1 MSDNRVEQWKRNLL
15 DLSMRNP
22 LLNAREGRK
31 FLPIKQ
37 GGIYSNAENETA
49 VVPYSPPETDGKM
62 SIESELTE
70 KELKKR
76 LKELYTTSRSMYNES
91 GINSLFLAVGFLN
104 WKENDSDEIRHA
116 PLLLV
121 PAELIRQNAAPG
133 YKLQR
138 TDEDAV
144 VNFCLVEMLRSQF
157 GLEVGDIAGGGMGDG
172 DPDFNEV
179 FKAFANTVKD
189 KKEWSISTSVALGIF
204 SFSKIVIWRD
214 LTDHIEE
221 FKKHPFVAHLADGS
235 GLYDDKIHVFPQ
247 EEVERHIAP
256 EKLYCPMSAD
266 SSQLAAVLYSATGKS
281 FVLHG
286 PPGTGKSQTIT
297 NIIAHNL
304 ALGKRVLFVSEKK
317 AALDVVYKRL
327 SQCGLGPFC
336 LEIHSSKA
344 DKANVMKQFAEA
356 MAIEPP
362 ASSRQWQSMASNVV
376 SSFSEIGAYVK
387 DLHRPATNGLT
398 AYDCLARHGAKHS
411 AAEASLIELDASS
424 STHENLVEL
433 GKVVQGLADEW
444 KSVDHEAYDALKY
457 VRTKDWTPDFQSK
470 VIEQAEAF
478 IKALEVEG
486 AFKRN
491 ALLFWNAVKAA
502 ANGTIS
508 FPLFS
513 GSIDDMRVKMQSIL
527 SHIDAMRLVLSYR
540 VNRRTAERA
549 KCARFV
555 EALEAG
561 RFPVEEAQQV
571 FEDSCA
577 EKTLNT
583 LISRSR
589 ILSGFSGIKQEERIA
604 RFKELDEKY
613 IDLVK
618 GKLVSILSKRVYE
631 VEHPPAVKKSD
642 GTIAAAEI
650 DPETKKALA
659 LLKREAEKKKR
670 FMAPRKLLAE
680 TKSVA
685 TKLKP
690 CFLMSPLSVAQYLP
704 ADSEA
709 FDLVVFDEASQMTVW
724 DVVGVIARGKQFI
737 VVGDPKQL
745 PPTNFFMKGDVA
757 EDEQTD
763 ENQLADLESVLDE
776 CLASGMHSAHLNWHY
791 RSRHEALIAFS
802 NRHYYDD
809 RLNTFPSPEN
819 NDRLGVSFRY
829 VDGALYEHKSH
840 TNPGEAEAVVDYL
853 FERLADPKERK
864 RSWGIVT
871 FNVSQQRLIEELID
885 ERAEDCEWAPEF
897 FDDSKPD
904 AFFVKNLE
912 NVQGDERDVI
922 MFSIAYAPDAQGRF
936 AMSFGPVNRVGGER
950 RLNVAI
956 TRAREQVV
964 VFAAVHSADIHSE
977 RTNSIGVKHLKA
989 LMEYAEKGYLEGV
1002 EQKCESC
1009 EVTGVKKRVCDCL
1022 KANGYEFE
1030 LDYGMSSYP
1039 IDIAVRDPKNP
1050 DRFILGIECD
1060 GSRYAAQATVRD
1072 RDVLRPSVLSNLGWK
1087 TFRAWSVDW
1096 ALDRKRAEERLLE
1109 NLKMT

>member
-1 MSDNRVEQWKRNLL
+1 MSENRVEQWKRKLL

-31 FLPIKQ
+31 FLPIKH
-37 GGIYSNAENETA
+37 GGIYSNAEDETSI
-49 VVPYSPPETDGKM
+49 VPYSSTETGDKV
-62 SIESELTE
+62 SIESEFAE

-76 LKELYTTSRSMYNES
+76 LKDLYTTSRSMYNES

-104 WKENDSDEIRHA
+104 WKETDSDEIRHA
-116 PLLLV
+116 PLLLI

-138 TDEDAV
+138 TDEDTV

-157 GLEVGDIAGGGMGDG
+157 GLDIGDVAGGGMGDG

-179 FKAFANTVKD
+179 FKAFANAVKG

-235 GLYDDKIHVFPQ
+235 GLYDDKIQVFPQ

-336 LEIHSSKA
+336 LELHSSKA

-411 AAEASLIELDASS
+411 AAEASLIELDAAS
-424 STHENLVEL
+424 STHENLEEL

-470 VIEQAEAF
+470 VIEQVEAF

-491 ALLFWNAVKAA
+491 ALLFWNTVKAT

-513 GSIDDMRVKMQSIL
+513 GSIDDKRVKMQSIL
-527 SHIDAMRLVLSYR
+527 SHVDVMRLVLSYR

-549 KCARFV
+549 ECARFV

-571 FEDSCA
+571 FDDSCA

-589 ILSGFSGIKQEERIA
+589 VLSGFSGIKQEEKIS

-613 IDLVK
+613 IDIVK
-618 GKLVSILSKRVYE
+618 EKLVSILSKRVYE
-631 VEHPPAVKKSD
+631 IEHPPMVKKAD
-642 GTIAAAEI
+642 GTTSPAEI

-659 LLKREAEKKKR
+659 LLKRESEKKKR

-704 ADSEA
+704 VDSDA

-724 DVVGVIARGKQFI
+724 DAVGVIARGKQLI

-745 PPTNFFMKGDVA
+745 PPTSFFMKGDVA
-757 EDEQTD
+757 EEDQD
-763 ENQLADLESVLDE
+763 DDVLVGDLESVLDE

-791 RSRHEALIAFS
+791 RSHHEALIAFS
-802 NRHYYDD
+802 NRHYYDN

-840 TNPGEAEAVVDYL
+840 TNPREAEAVVDYL
-853 FERLADPKERK
+853 FERLADPKERR

-871 FNVSQQRLIEELID
+871 FSVSQQRLIEELID
-885 ERAEDCEWAPEF
+885 ERAEDCEWATEF

-936 AMSFGPVNRVGGER
+936 AMSFGPINRVGGER

-964 VFAAVHSADIHSE
+964 IFAAVHSADIHAE
-977 RTNSIGVKHLKA
+977 RTNSVGVKHLKA

-1009 EVTGVKKRVCDCL
+1009 EVTGVKKLVCDCL

-1039 IDIAVRDPKNP
+1039 VDIAVRDSKNP
-1050 DRFILGIECD
+1050 DKFILGIECD
-1060 GSRYAAQATVRD
+1060 GPRYAAQATVRD
-1072 RDVLRPSVLSNLGWK
+1072 RDVLRPSVLSNLGWN

-1096 ALDRKRAEERLLE
+1096 ALDRKRSEERLLD
-1109 NLKMT
+1109 NLKSE

>member
-1 MSDNRVEQWKRNLL
+1 MTESRVDQWKRKLL
-15 DLSMRNP
+15 DLSLRNP
-22 LLNAREGRK
+22 LLNAKDGLK
-31 FLPIKQ
+31 FLPIKT
-37 GGIYSNAENETA
+37 GGPQWGATA
-49 VVPYSPPETDGKM
+49 GTEIVPYTPPSADGD
-62 SIESELTE
+62 IPFQTLLDE
-70 KELKKR
+70 KEVRRR
-76 LKELYTTSRSMYNES
+76 LKELYLSSRSIFNET
-91 GINSLFLAVGFLN
+91 GVNSLFLAVGFLN
-104 WKENDSDEIRHA
+104 WNEAEGEEFHRA
-116 PLLLV
+116 PLLLL
-121 PAELIRQNAAPG
+121 PAQLIRQTAAPG
-133 YKLQR
+133 FRLQR
-138 TDEDAV
+138 TDDDAA
-144 VNFCLVEMLRSQF
+144 VNFCIVELLRSQF
-157 GLEVGDIAGGGMGDG
+157 GILVKDVECEGDDE
-172 DPDFNEV
+172 PDFNEV
-179 FKAFANTVKD
+179 FKVFADAIQDRKG
-189 KKEWSISTSVALGIF
+189 WSVSSDVALGIF
-204 SFSKIVIWRD
+204 SFAKVVIWKD
-214 LTDHIEE
+214 LNDHFAE
-221 FKKHPFVAHLADGS
+221 FKKQPFVAHLSDGT
-235 GLYDDKIHVFPQ
+235 GIYDDHVTIFPQ
-247 EEVERHIAP
+247 GEVEKHVRR
-256 EKLYCPMSAD
+256 ERLYCPLSAD
-266 SSQLAAVLYSATGKS
+266 SSQLAAVLYSEKGKS

-317 AALDVVYKRL
+317 AALDVVFKRL
-327 SQCGLGPFC
+327 SSCGLAPFC
-336 LEIHSSKA
+336 LELHSNKA
-344 DKANVMKQFAEA
+344 DKANVM
-356 MAIEPP
+356 
-362 ASSRQWQSMASNVV
+362 RQ
-376 SSFSEIGAYVK
+376 FSEALAVVRTPAPSAWDSKCANLTFALEEVAGYVR
-387 DLHRPATNGLT
+387 DLHSPVKSGVSAFDCITRHVSRHPQADPGYVSFDPAVTPAGELEKLKEAIRLT
-398 AYDCLARHGAKHS
+398 AS
-411 AAEASLIELDASS
+411 
-424 STHENLVEL
+424 
-433 GKVVQGLADEW
+433 EW
-444 KSVDHEAYDALKY
+444 KDIDRGSYEALRI
-457 VRTKDWTPDFQSK
+457 VHPNVWSPNFQTR
-470 VIEQAEAF
+470 VENQIE
-478 IKALEVEG
+478 
-486 AFKRN
+486 
-491 ALLFWNAVKAA
+491 ALLTALSIAGGGKRFLAVLWETVKSRLEGTLDYPFFRGASIGQRTRLLNAKNNLGGLRNILAYRVRKESLAKGRCRKLINAMEHGCFPSDDAVK
-502 ANGTIS
+502 
-508 FPLFS
+508 
-513 GSIDDMRVKMQSIL
+513 
-527 SHIDAMRLVLSYR
+527 
-540 VNRRTAERA
+540 
-549 KCARFV
+549 
-555 EALEAG
+555 
-561 RFPVEEAQQV
+561 V
-571 FEDSCA
+571 FEDSCS
-577 EKTLNT
+577 EKVLNN
-583 LISRSR
+583 LISQSSA
-589 ILSGFSGIKQEERIA
+589 LSGFSGKKQERRISRLRELEEEWRDLSREMVVSRLSA
-604 RFKELDEKY
+604 KLCEIFHPSEGGGETGGNKVGAGIGSELMKEL
-613 IDLVK
+613 
-618 GKLVSILSKRVYE
+618 
-631 VEHPPAVKKSD
+631 AV
-642 GTIAAAEI
+642 I
-650 DPETKKALA
+650 
-659 LLKREAEKKKR
+659 KRECEKKKR
-670 FMAPRKLLAE
+670 FMPIRKTLSE
-680 TKSVA
+680 TKNLS
-685 TKLKP
+685 KLLKP

-704 ADSEA
+704 VDGDP
-709 FDLVVFDEASQMTVW
+709 FDLIVFDEASQMTVW
-724 DVVGVIARGKQFI
+724 DAVGVIARGKQLI

-763 ENQLADLESVLDE
+763 ENQIADLESVLDE

-809 RLNTFPSPEN
+809 RLNTFPSPVN

-871 FNVSQQRLIEELID
+871 FSVSQQRLIEELID

-964 VFAAVHSADIHSE
+964 IFAAVHSADIHSE
-977 RTNSIGVKHLKA
+977 RTNSIGVKYLKA

-1009 EVTGVKKRVCDCL
+1009 EVTGVKKLVCDCL

-1109 NLKMT
+1109 NLKMN